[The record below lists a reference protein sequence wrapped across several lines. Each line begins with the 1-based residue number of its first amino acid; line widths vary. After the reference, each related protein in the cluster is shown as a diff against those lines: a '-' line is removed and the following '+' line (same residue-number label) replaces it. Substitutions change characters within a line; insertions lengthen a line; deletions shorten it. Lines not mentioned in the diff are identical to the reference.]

1 MQKGKYFPEKA
12 WQRAEEREVKS
23 KEERERYAQLNPEFQ
38 RIARR
43 KEDFLKLKKKNKKKN
58 KNKTKQK
65 KTSKEIKD
73 N

>member
-43 KEDFLKLKKKNKKKN
+43 KEDFLKLKKKQKKN
-58 KNKTKQK
+58 KNKTKKK